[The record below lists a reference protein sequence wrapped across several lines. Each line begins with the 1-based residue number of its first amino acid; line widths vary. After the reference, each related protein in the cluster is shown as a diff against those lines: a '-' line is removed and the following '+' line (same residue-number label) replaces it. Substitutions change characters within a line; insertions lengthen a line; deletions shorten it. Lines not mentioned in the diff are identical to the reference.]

1 MTTYSVH
8 VYCNCQH
15 LLVDRGRQHHGPQD
29 IDCRRMDRQSCWC
42 RRMKLS
48 DTVTKSL
55 TAERTPN
62 SLSVC
67 LSAIVFSDVCTEL
80 IRGNR
85 QEDNMTMM
93 ADTLC
98 ALLCS
103 FKMKLIDLFTVQ
115 CISDINFVKLRDS
128 LQWYNM
134 TTCWPTYSIAYS

>member
-1 MTTYSVH
+1 MSTNEIIRYRYKVF
-8 VYCNCQH
+8 
-15 LLVDRGRQHHGPQD
+15 DGRAN
-29 IDCRRMDRQSCWC
+29 
-42 RRMKLS
+42 
-48 DTVTKSL
+48 
-55 TAERTPN
+55 AELAVC
-62 SLSVC
+62 LSVC

-128 LQWYNM
+128 LQ
-134 TTCWPTYSIAYS
+134 